1 MIDSAKNDKINSISG
16 SLNIVSEEFEIQN
29 SNGLNYSENAS
40 YISGL
45 INTESNFGSFNV
57 SGIGQECSRM
67 LNSFDPEKIGGKAK
81 QMCLESINPISCEN
95 SQHTIIF
102 EPYAF
107 GELLAFVIAPNFNL
121 KTYFENRSCFSQKIN
136 KKISTEN
143 FSIVDDPHVPDGIGS
158 KILDDEGTPTKSQF
172 LIENGIMKNTYSD
185 LFSAYKESQ
194 KSSGNA
200 SRPGSPMGRYAEP
213 TPTASPHNLSV
224 KGPTMTEDELI
235 KETKHGILVG
245 RLWYTYPVNP
255 IKGDFSCTARSGIK
269 IIENGEIKNPAKPAR
284 IIHNLFPLFENIS
297 GIGDNSKN
305 VIQWASLPS
314 ITPSVKAD
322 GIMINPI

>member
-1 MIDSAKNDKINSISG
+1 MINSAKNDKIDSISG
-16 SLNIVSEEFEIQN
+16 SLNIVSEKFEIQN
-29 SNGLNYSENAS
+29 SNGLDYSENAS

-45 INTESNFGSFNV
+45 INTESSFGSLEV
-57 SGIGQECSRM
+57 SGVGQECCRT
-67 LNSFDPEKIGGKAK
+67 LDNFEPEIIGSKAK

-95 SQHTIIF
+95 SACTIIF

-121 KTYFENRSCFSQKIN
+121 KTYFENRSCFSQKLD
-136 KKISTEN
+136 KKIAS
-143 FSIVDDPHVPDGIGS
+143 DDFNIIDEPHVPEGVGS
-158 KILDDEGTPTKSQF
+158 KILDDEGTPTQSHF
-172 LIENGIMKNTYSD
+172 LIKNGIMKHIYSD
-185 LFSAYKESQ
+185 LFTAYKESQ

-200 SRPGSPMGRYAEP
+200 SRPGSPMGRNAEP
-213 TPTASPHNLSV
+213 NPISAPHNLSV
-224 KGPTMTEDELI
+224 KGPAMTEEELI
-235 KETKHGILVG
+235 KETKHGIIVG

-269 IIENGEIKNPAKPAR
+269 IIENGQIKSPGKPVR
-284 IIHNLFPLFENIS
+284 IIHNLFPLFESIS

-314 ITPSVKAD
+314 ITPSVRAD
-322 GIMINPI
+322 NIMINPI

>member
-1 MIDSAKNDKINSISG
+1 MIDSAKNDKINAISG

-29 SNGLNYSENAS
+29 SHGLSYSENAS

-45 INTESNFGSFNV
+45 INTESNFGNLNV
-57 SGIGQECSRM
+57 NGIGQECSRM
-67 LNSFDPEKIGGKAK
+67 LDSFEPEKIGSKAK
-81 QMCLESINPISCEN
+81 QMCLESINPVSCED
-95 SQHTIIF
+95 SQHSIIF

-121 KTYFENRSCFSQKIN
+121 KTYFENRSCFSQKLDT
-136 KKISTEN
+136 KIASEN
-143 FSIVDDPHVPDGIGS
+143 FSIVDDPHIPDGIGS

-194 KSSGNA
+194 NSSGNA
-200 SRPGSPMGRYAEP
+200 SRPGSPMGRYAES
-213 TPTASPHNLSV
+213 TPIPSPHNLSV
-224 KGPTMTEDELI
+224 KGPTITEDELI

-255 IKGDFSCTARSGIK
+255 IKGDFSCTARSGIR
-269 IIENGEIKNPAKPAR
+269 IIENGKIVGPAKPVR
-284 IIHNLFPLFENIS
+284 IIHNLFPLFGNIS
-297 GIGDNSKN
+297 GIGNNSKN

-314 ITPSVKAD
+314 ITPSVKAE
-322 GIMINPI
+322 GILINPI